1 MTDFTM
7 IPNEIIS
14 NKNISQGA
22 FKLYCILN
30 NYCYGNK
37 DTCFPSQRTLAD
49 QMKKCMRTIQRY
61 IKELIENGIIIIK
74 RRGSISNLYQILT
87 KTAEKAKQTADSL
100 FGKSP
105 NKNTKSKNKTAP
117 AYFEIEEEDDDEFK
131 DCFYSE
137 EEKEYFRK
145 ARRK

>member
-1 MTDFTM
+1 MINFTM

-87 KTAEKAKQTADSL
+87 RTAEKSKQTAASL

-105 NKNTKSKNKTAP
+105 KKNPKSKNKTAP
-117 AYFEIEEEDDDEFK
+117 AYFETEEEDDEFK

-145 ARRK
+145 IKKKS